1 MIDEKKIEEAI
12 REVYDSNAIFRKYDQ
27 VEIAFKAG
35 IDWLLDNLKHPMSES
50 PKMGDLVLIVR
61 NIEQYELR
69 HENRN
74 VNPAFTHELDFHDN
88 WETMYAKNPE
98 YEYWINVNEII
109 DLLKKKI

>member
-1 MIDEKKIEEAI
+1 MEEAAN
-12 REVYDSNAIFRKYDQ
+12 ECADKAFEDQAAIAR
-27 VEIAFKAG
+27 VSFKDG
-35 IDWLLDNLKHPMSES
+35 VNWLLDNLKHPMSES